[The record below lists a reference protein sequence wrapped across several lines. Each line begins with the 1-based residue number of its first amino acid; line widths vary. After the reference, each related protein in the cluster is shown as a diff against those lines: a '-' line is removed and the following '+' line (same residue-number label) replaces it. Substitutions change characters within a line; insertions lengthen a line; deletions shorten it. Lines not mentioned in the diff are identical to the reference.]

1 MPTPSPAQLP
11 LLDIP
16 PTPRSDRRGEDARAR
31 GERRA
36 ASSNAARYCNA
47 LLAELDKIAVAQSAE
62 RPDAAEQLAE
72 LFAAAERSHAE
83 RMRRS
88 ASQPNRKR
96 RAG

>member
-1 MPTPSPAQLP
+1 MPRQSTAQLP

-16 PTPRSDRRGEDARAR
+16 PAPRSDRRGEDARAR

-47 LLAELDKIAVAQSAE
+47 LLAELDKIAVAQTAE

-72 LFAAAERSHAE
+72 LFAAAERAHAE
-83 RMRRS
+83 RLNRGASPVRR
-88 ASQPNRKR
+88 R